1 MLESLLKRVLPRRL
15 LHLWPCYWG
24 TGVRVKYVSRDF
36 REFRL
41 EVPLN
46 WRTRNYVGTIFGG
59 SMYGAVDPVCMLM
72 LIRNLG
78 PSYEVWD
85 KAANIRFKKP
95 GRSTLHAAFR
105 LDQEEIDRIR
115 DDLSHTESIDRVYN
129 IDLADEKGTT
139 CATVEKVIHIR
150 KKEGTDEAGER
161 VSLDRE
167 PDLRENSSTSI
178 QPDHSE

>member
-24 TGVRVKYVSRDF
+24 TGVRVKYVSKDF

-85 KAANIRFKKP
+85 KAASIRFKKP

-105 LDQEEIDRIR
+105 LDQDEIDRIR
-115 DDLSHTESIDRVYN
+115 DDLSHTQSIDRVYN
-129 IDLADEKGTT
+129 IDLTDDKGTT
-139 CATVEKVIHIR
+139 CATVEKVIHIC
-150 KKEGTDEAGER
+150 KKEENRTTKDG
-161 VSLDRE
+161 VSLDKE
-167 PDLRENSSTSI
+167 SDLRENSGATN
-178 QPDHSE
+178 PPGHSD